1 MVTRELS
8 ELVLLVDDEEEYVQA
23 LSERLEMRSISTLIA
38 HTGEEALEIAAR
50 EHPSVVVLDHRLPGL
65 DGLEVLRRL
74 KRSDPGVEVIL
85 MTGHGSD
92 RDQVRARELGA
103 LVYLQK
109 PIDIEVMMARL
120 KEAREKVSR
129 RQGNA
134 TLES

>member
-8 ELVLLVDDEEEYVQA
+8 EVVLLVDDEEEYVQA
-23 LSERLEMRSISTLIA
+23 LSERLAMRSVSTLIA
-38 HTGEEALEIAAR
+38 HSGEEALDIAAR
-50 EHPSVVVLDHRLPGL
+50 ERPSVVVLDQRLPGL

-74 KRSDPGVEVIL
+74 KRLDPGVEVIL

-92 RDQVRARELGA
+92 RDRVRARDLGV

-109 PIDIEVMMARL
+109 PVDIEVLMARL
-120 KEAREKVSR
+120 REAKEKVNR
-129 RQGNA
+129 RRGNA